1 MRIEKAAPNDFDK
14 ARYFY
19 HSLIDCMNERRKPI
33 KWIKD
38 VYPAPEF
45 LRDSLDKGE
54 LYFAIEGDRV
64 IAAMVVNHDFNEGYL
79 KLGKETPLTGDD
91 VMEIHAL
98 GVHPDF
104 TGRGV
109 GKAMVEEAIGAAG
122 KAGVKGLRLDVLKG
136 SETARRLYLR
146 CGFQYTG
153 SVQMYYENTGF
164 AEFGLYEYRL

>member
-45 LRDSLDKGE
+45 LRD
-54 LYFAIEGDRV
+54 
-64 IAAMVVNHDFNEGYL
+64 FNEGYL
-79 KLGKETPLTGDD
+79 KLGKETPLTGED
-91 VMEIHAL
+91 VMVIHAL